1 MKDAQLI
8 SFIALPLQ
16 TLSTSTFIYFII
28 PIGVVIMILC
38 VFQVLQESKV
48 NIGAIAVLAV
58 HQVLLNFV
66 TLSTCIDSVYL

>member
-58 HQVLLNFV
+58 H
-66 TLSTCIDSVYL
+66 